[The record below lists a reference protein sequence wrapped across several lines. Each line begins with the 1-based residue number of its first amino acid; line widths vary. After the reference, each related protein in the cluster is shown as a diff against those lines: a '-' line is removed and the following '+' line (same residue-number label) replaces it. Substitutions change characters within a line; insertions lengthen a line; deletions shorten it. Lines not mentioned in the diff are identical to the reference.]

1 MKVVLEVI
9 QRFKEEL
16 DEAKTTENMMRI
28 LKELENQFVSLEM
41 LEKTLI
47 GRSLCKVYLRTKSE
61 DVKKLAG
68 KLLKIW
74 KRTAKEAIR
83 RREQRV
89 QTFGRNFS
97 D

>member
-16 DEAKTTENMMRI
+16 DEAKTTENMMSI